1 MCDDDVGQFKRIK
14 IPLMRKIYPQLIANK
29 IVNVQPLLGPTGLVY
44 YLRHKYSTNSKT
56 PVEIPV
62 VKPSKYRQIDDSWE
76 PAW

>member
-44 YLRHKYSTNSKT
+44 YLKYRYSSNSKT
-56 PVEIPV
+56 PEPV
-62 VKPSKYRQIDDSWE
+62 FVPRKYRQIDDSWE